1 MTCRQGHAI
10 DAANRIARNLRNERN
25 RTRRKALGDAWRQ
38 QSASQVDRRRLLE
51 GHRGRGGKGR
61 GGVATGVRKVQS
73 QGHAGARRPQS
84 GKWREDQDCGVKEA
98 YLLACQNGQGPPEPL
113 RRTTALANLD
123 RPQSANLGANSSW
136 LDGAEHRRK
145 RACRDH
151 AAASNSPLAILVFP
165 ACC

>member
-25 RTRRKALGDAWRQ
+25 RTRRKALGDARRQ

-51 GHRGRGGKGR
+51 GHRGRGGKRR

-136 LDGAEHRRK
+136 LDGADREISAVAAQRRG
-145 RACRDH
+145 
-151 AAASNSPLAILVFP
+151 SLG
-165 ACC
+165 

>member
-25 RTRRKALGDAWRQ
+25 RSRRKALGDAWRQ

-51 GHRGRGGKGR
+51 GHRGRGGKRR

-98 YLLACQNGQGPPEPL
+98 YLLVCQIGQGPSESL
-113 RRTTALANLD
+113 SRTTAE
-123 RPQSANLGANSSW
+123 ANLGKPPSENS
-136 LDGAEHRRK
+136 GA
-145 RACRDH
+145 
-151 AAASNSPLAILVFP
+151 SSPGL
-165 ACC
+165 